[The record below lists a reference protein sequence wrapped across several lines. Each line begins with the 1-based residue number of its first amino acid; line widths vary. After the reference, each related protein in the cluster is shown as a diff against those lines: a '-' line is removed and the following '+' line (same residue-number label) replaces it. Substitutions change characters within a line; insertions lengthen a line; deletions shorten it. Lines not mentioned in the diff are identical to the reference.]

1 MLLQCLVDLFV
12 VATYL
17 LLQYLFELANDDLK
31 LFVFSKCTRAG
42 DWCFDRFVSFQLYYL
57 DPCGKF

>member
-31 LFVFSKCTRAG
+31 SAQPQTALIVHSQVLKTLA
-42 DWCFDRFVSFQLYYL
+42 W
-57 DPCGKF
+57 KI